1 MSKLKNAIT
10 LLLLVI
16 HTAAIAQQDSARK
29 NPLSFSGFAE
39 VYYGYDLG
47 QPKNNL
53 RPMFVY
59 SYNRHNEV
67 NINLAYLR
75 ANYTTDKVR
84 ANLAL
89 GTGTYMNAN
98 YAAEPGV
105 LKNIYEAN
113 VGVKLTKKAD
123 IWLDAGVLSS
133 HLGFENAHSHVCWTL
148 TRSIIADNSPYFE
161 TGATLGY
168 TSRNGKWYI
177 EALLL
182 NGWQRIQKMPGNS
195 GLATGTQV
203 TWSPSSNVTLNYST
217 FIGNEYPD
225 SVRRTRHFHDVYAL
239 IQFTDKFGVLAGID
253 YGMEQKPNNTG
264 GWNTWLG
271 SAVIIRYKP
280 TGKAAIALRGE
291 YYEDENGVIVFTA
304 TPNGFVASGL
314 SANFD
319 YYILKNVMWRI
330 EGKAYSSRDAI
341 FTDKNSTA
349 ATGNIV
355 FTTSLS
361 IAF

>member
-1 MSKLKNAIT
+1 MSKMKIILT
-10 LLLLVI
+10 LLLMTI
-16 HTAAIAQQDSARK
+16 QATAQPDSARK

-47 QPKNNL
+47 RPKNNL

-75 ANYTTDKVR
+75 ANYTTENVR

-113 VGVKLTKKAD
+113 VGVKLSKKKD

-133 HLGFENAHSHVCWTL
+133 HIGFENAHSHICWTL

-161 TGATLGY
+161 TGATLGA
-168 TSRNGKWYI
+168 NLFDGKLYVKVL
-177 EALLL
+177 AL

-195 GLATGTQV
+195 GMAAGTQI
-203 TWSPSSNVTLNYST
+203 TWSPSKKATLNYST

-225 SVRRTRHFHDVYAL
+225 SIRRTRIFHDLYAV
-239 IQFTDKFGVLAGID
+239 IQFSEKFGILGGID
-253 YGMEQKPNNTG
+253 YGMEQKSKTTD

-271 SAVIIRYKP
+271 SAIIVRYKP
-280 TGKAAIALRGE
+280 TGRTAVALRGE
-291 YYEDENGVIVFTA
+291 YYEDENGVMVFTG
-304 TPNGFVASGL
+304 TPNGFITSGASL
-314 SANFD
+314 NFD
-319 YYILKNVMWRI
+319 YYIMKNVLWRT
-330 EGKAYSSRDAI
+330 EGKTFSGKDAI
-341 FTDKNSTA
+341 FTDKDNA
-349 ATGNIV
+349 AVKTNTV

-361 IAF
+361 ISF